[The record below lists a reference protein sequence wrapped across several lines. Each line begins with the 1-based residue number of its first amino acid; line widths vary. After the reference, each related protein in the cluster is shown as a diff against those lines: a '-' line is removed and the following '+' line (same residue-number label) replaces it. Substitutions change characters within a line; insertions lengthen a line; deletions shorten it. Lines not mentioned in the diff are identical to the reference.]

1 MRLKDY
7 IFKDG
12 KVYRKGTLAQFLDKR
27 EIAEGEPTKNDLPE
41 TINPFKFMMSNLL
54 GNNCSI
60 IKLKHS
66 EMKYSTDMLYLLKDL
81 IPAGKAI
88 LLYIDVDDIECDVK
102 LKTTDSVD
110 VLPVSSVEEDA
121 PITVSDSVM
130 VAKLEDNC

>member
-12 KVYRKGTLAQFLDKR
+12 KVYRKGTLAQFLDNR
-27 EIAEGEPTKNDLPE
+27 EISNGEPTQDDLPK
-41 TINPFKFMMSNLL
+41 TINPFKFVMSNLL

-81 IPAGKAI
+81 IPAWQAI
-88 LLYIDVDDIECDVK
+88 LLYIDVDDIECEVK
-102 LKTTDSVD
+102 LNATDSVD
-110 VLPVSSVEEDA
+110 VLPVNSVEEDA

>member
-1 MRLKDY
+1 MKLKDY

-12 KVYRKGTLAQFLDKR
+12 KVYRKGILAHFLDKR
-27 EIAEGEPTKNDLPE
+27 EISDGEPTADDLPK

-66 EMKYSTDMLYLLKDL
+66 EMTYSTDMLYLLKDL
-81 IPAGKAI
+81 IPAWQAI

-102 LKTTDSVD
+102 LEATTSVD
-110 VLPVSSVEEDA
+110 IVSACNTEEDA
-121 PITVSDSVM
+121 ALTVSDSARVI
-130 VAKLEDNC
+130 KLEDNC